1 MVNKTIS
8 AVGLLGLIA
17 AAVAAPVLPVWAVVL
32 CFALAGFL
40 NIHFANR
47 ADHER

>member
-8 AVGLLGLIA
+8 GVGLLGLIA
-17 AAVAAPVLPVWAVVL
+17 VAAAAPVMPNWAVIP

-47 ADHER
+47 ADHEK